1 MSQDEIR
8 DRNNENMEDDVTSR
22 PIEDEQRDQQDVGE
36 RGQSDVEEFESDEE
50 TSDESMTDE
59 ETLP

>member
-1 MSQDEIR
+1 MAQDEIR

-36 RGQSDVEEFESDEE
+36 RGQADVEEFESDDD